1 MGLGRRVQE
10 DRAMK
15 PAAVAW
21 LCLTAAAF
29 AFLIGVVL
37 TIYATN
43 QSVTQTDDQ
52 HPPAPAGDQFDEG
65 PVLARMPVM
74 NSRGERYIF

>member
-1 MGLGRRVQE
+1 
-10 DRAMK
+10 MK
-15 PAAVAW
+15 PTAVAW

-43 QSVTQTDDQ
+43 QRVAHADDQ
-52 HPPAPAGDQFDEG
+52 HPPPPAGDQFNEG
-65 PVLARMPVM
+65 PVLARLPEAHLAPV
-74 NSRGERYIF
+74 RFIF

>member
-1 MGLGRRVQE
+1 
-10 DRAMK
+10 MK
-15 PAAVAW
+15 PTAVVW

-43 QSVTQTDDQ
+43 HRVAQADDQ
-52 HPPAPAGDQFDEG
+52 HPPPPSGDQFDEG
-65 PVLARMPVM
+65 PVLARLPAAHLGPV
-74 NSRGERYIF
+74 RFVF

>member
-1 MGLGRRVQE
+1 
-10 DRAMK
+10 MK
-15 PAAVAW
+15 PTAVVW

-43 QSVTQTDDQ
+43 HRVSQADDQ
-52 HPPAPAGDQFDEG
+52 HPPPPAGDQFEEG
-65 PVLARMPVM
+65 PVLARLPAAHLARV
-74 NSRGERYIF
+74 RYIF